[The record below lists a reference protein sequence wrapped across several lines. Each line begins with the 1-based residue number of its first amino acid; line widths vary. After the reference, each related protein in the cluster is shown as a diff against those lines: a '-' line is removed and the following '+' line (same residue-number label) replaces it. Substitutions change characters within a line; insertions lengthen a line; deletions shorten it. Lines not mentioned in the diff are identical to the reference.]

1 MLRRFVLLLFAL
13 TLAACDGGEGEG
25 PYFEFAGGGFLFN
38 YRYAEAT
45 YGFVAR
51 VLRKPPA
58 GGVLVAVFEDPAG
71 GPDIVLS
78 QPVRAG
84 RSSYTFETPPVTGVQ
99 KAVDYRVELRL
110 LAPSQSGTEPG
121 AETDV
126 LATIARTFRS
136 SQDQAVL
143 PREGLGTG
151 PGYHRPDGSVPETP
165 VPQGSR

>member
-1 MLRRFVLLLFAL
+1 MLQRCALLLFAL
-13 TLAACDGGEGEG
+13 TLAACDGGGDEG
-25 PYFEFAGGGFLFN
+25 PYFEFAGGGFVFN

-58 GGVLVAVFEDPAG
+58 EAVLEAVFQDPAG
-71 GPDIVLS
+71 GPDIVLR
-78 QPVRAG
+78 QPVRPG
-84 RSSYTFETPPVTGVQ
+84 RSSYKFETPPVTGVL

-110 LAPSQSGTEPG
+110 LAPPPSGGGSG
-121 AETDV
+121 AEAET

-143 PREGLGTG
+143 PREGLGIG
-151 PGYHRPDGSVPETP
+151 PGYHRPDGSVPQPTTP
-165 VPQGSR
+165 EGSR